1 MQVSQKT
8 ILVMRFSSLGDVA
21 LTVPVL
27 KKVVADNPGYDFVM
41 LSDLKYADLF
51 LGIDRLRFQGV
62 DLKNE
67 YRGIIGVIK
76 IFFLLIKRYEISAV
90 ADLHGVLRTQ
100 LLRILFFLLNRNVA
114 MIYKGRAEKSALTRK
129 KNKIVRPL
137 PHTTERYLNVFEQLG
152 LTVNRQLSTK
162 STIAIKK
169 PLGSTRKIGFAPFAK
184 HAPKMYPLEK
194 MLEVI
199 HHFDKDGYEIFLFGA
214 GANEEAVIN
223 DWRTKLHRVIGDNI
237 SMTIADELTLMS
249 SLDLMVTMDSANMH
263 LASLANVPVVSI
275 WGATHPYAGFYGY
288 NQDLQN
294 AIQKDLSCRPCSVYG
309 NKTCWRGDHACMNQ
323 INLNNII
330 AKIEKLIS

>member
-1 MQVSQKT
+1 
-8 ILVMRFSSLGDVA
+8 MRFSSLGDVA

-51 LGIDRLRFQGV
+51 LGIDRLRFHGV

-90 ADLHGVLRTQ
+90 ADLHGVLRTH
-100 LLRILFFLLNRNVA
+100 LLRILFFLLNRKVA
-114 MIYKGRAEKSALTRK
+114 MIFKGRAEKSALTSK

-137 PHTTERYLNVFEQLG
+137 PHITERYLNVFEQLG
-152 LTVNRQLSTK
+152 LTVNRQLSTN
-162 STIAIKK
+162 STIEIKK
-169 PLGSTRKIGFAPFAK
+169 PFGSTRKIGFAPFAK

-223 DWRTKLHRVIGDNI
+223 DWRTKLHRVIGDNL

-323 INLNNII
+323 INLNNMI

>member
-1 MQVSQKT
+1 
-8 ILVMRFSSLGDVA
+8 MRFSSLGDVA

-27 KKVVADNPGYDFVM
+27 KKVVADNPGYDFVL

-76 IFFLLIKRYEISAV
+76 IFFLLINRYEISTV
-90 ADLHGVLRTQ
+90 ADLHGVLRTHII
-100 LLRILFFLLNRNVA
+100 RILFFLLNRNVA
-114 MIYKGRAEKSALTRK
+114 MIFKGRAEKFALTRK

-152 LTVNRQLSTK
+152 LTVNRQLSTN

-169 PLGSTRKIGFAPFAK
+169 PLGTTRKIGFAPFAK

-199 HHFDKDGYEIFLFGA
+199 HHFDKDDYEIFLFGA

-223 DWRTKLHRVIGDNI
+223 DWRTKLHRVIGDNL